1 MIRQQAI
8 IAKSP
13 PENIV
18 QEEDSHILLL
28 IIIVAG
34 DIDVMVEDFGFP
46 TLWVAVPGEAGG
58 AAGGHFCFGVRVFG
72 RGGGWEGGW
81 GWGGGGWDKKGDGG
95 GG

>member
-8 IAKSP
+8 IAKRP

-28 IIIVAG
+28 IIIIVAG

-46 TLWVAVPGEAGG
+46 ALRVAVPGEAGG
-58 AAGGHFCFGVRVFG
+58 AAGGGHLFCVCLFR
-72 RGGGWEGGW
+72 
-81 GWGGGGWDKKGDGG
+81 
-95 GG
+95 

>member
-8 IAKSP
+8 IAKRP

-28 IIIVAG
+28 IIIIIVAG

-46 TLWVAVPGEAGG
+46 ALRVAVPGEAGG
-58 AAGGHFCFGVRVFG
+58 AAGGGHLFCVCLFR
-72 RGGGWEGGW
+72 
-81 GWGGGGWDKKGDGG
+81 
-95 GG
+95 

>member
-8 IAKSP
+8 IPKRP

-34 DIDVMVEDFGFP
+34 DINVVVEDFGFP
-46 TLWVAVPGEAGG
+46 TLRRAVPGEAGG
-58 AAGGHFCFGVRVFG
+58 AAGGHFFGWGVWRM
-72 RGGGWEGGW
+72 GWEGGW
-81 GWGGGGWDKKGDGG
+81 GWGGGGRVG
-95 GG
+95 